1 MRRELLSK
9 VTSGGRLDRDEAL
22 EAGLDLAQGRSEPLV
37 TAAFLGALAARGESV
52 EELAGLAEAFRR
64 SVRPFPLHPE
74 AVDTCGT
81 GGDGQGTHNLS
92 TAAALVAASLGVTVA
107 KHGNRSVSS
116 ACGSADVL
124 SALGYPVEE
133 PPEDAH
139 ARLLRRGF
147 AFLFAPLYH
156 PAMAHVAPVRR
167 AMGVRTIFNLLG
179 PLLNPAGVTRQVVG
193 VFDAGR
199 LGLVADSL
207 GALGV
212 ERALV
217 VHGAGGYDEAVLHG
231 KVLVVERRGDRS
243 FAYAVG
249 PSAFGLP
256 GGSEGDLRGG
266 SPEENAG
273 ALSDLLNG
281 RGPSGLRAAVAA
293 NTALVLR
300 AAGACEDLR
309 EAAGRSMEAM
319 GTGRAGRF
327 FRSMLDDGGEARDAR
342 AS

>member
-1 MRRELLSK
+1 MRKELLSK
-9 VTSGGRLDRDEAL
+9 VTSGCRLDRNEAL
-22 EAGLDLAQGRSEPLV
+22 EAGLDLAQGRTEPLV
-37 TAAFLGALAARGESV
+37 TAAFLGALAARGETA

-64 SVRPFPLHPE
+64 SVRPFPSHPE

-81 GGDGQGTHNLS
+81 GGDGRGTHNLS
-92 TAAALVAASLGVTVA
+92 TAAALVAASLGATVA

-133 PPEDAH
+133 SPEEAH
-139 ARLLRRGF
+139 ARLLRHGF

-179 PLLNPAGVTRQVVG
+179 PLLNPAGVARQVVG
-193 VFDAGR
+193 VFDGGR
-199 LGLVADSL
+199 LNLVADSL
-207 GALGV
+207 GALGA

-217 VHGAGGYDEAVLHG
+217 IHGAGGYDEAVLHG
-231 KVLVVERRGDRS
+231 AVTVVERRQDTS
-243 FAYAVG
+243 FAYEVG
-249 PSAFGLP
+249 PSDFGLP
-256 GGSEGDLRGG
+256 EGSEGDLRGG
-266 SPEENAG
+266 GPEENAG
-273 ALSDLLNG
+273 ALSDLLDG

-309 EAAGRSMEAM
+309 EGAGSALEAM

-327 FRSMLDDGGEARDAR
+327 LRGLMGDGGEARDAR